1 MLHVSEI
8 LYNKRPPIRNSKKAL
23 DDHEKKNYEIFS
35 LIISET
41 LEHES
46 KQSCSSIQDLLEFK
60 MCDS

>member
-8 LYNKRPPIRNSKKAL
+8 LHNKRPPIRNSKKPL

-41 LEHES
+41 L
-46 KQSCSSIQDLLEFK
+46 
-60 MCDS
+60 